1 MDAKRVVRDALIGA
15 AAPVA
20 ERGFR
25 ERPSVRVVA
34 FHDTPPGQEH
44 ELRERLRRLAGR
56 SAIVPL
62 AAAFERTQLDPE
74 RLNVALTF
82 DDGLKEHHAV
92 AARVLDDLGLPGT
105 FFVPTGALD
114 LEGEAAVAFSRHG
127 LRRSRKFDFMS
138 TRDLRDLAENP
149 LFDLGGHTQ
158 SHPDLGETD
167 DFAAEIVEPKQA
179 LERLTGKPVRWFAY
193 PFGSPFHLS
202 ARSVDAIRLA
212 GYETAFTIVPAYWS
226 ASTDPFLVG
235 RDALS
240 LDDSAR
246 SWEGFL
252 RGGYDA
258 LSAFKYR
265 RPLAALRSR

>member
-20 ERGFR
+20 ERSFH
-25 ERPSVRVVA
+25 ERPSIRVVA
-34 FHDTPPGQEH
+34 FHDTPPAREG
-44 ELRERLRRLAGR
+44 ELRERLRRLANR
-56 SAIVPL
+56 SAVVPL
-62 AAAFERTQLDPE
+62 ADAFERKQLDPE
-74 RLNVALTF
+74 RLNVVLTF

-114 LEGEAAVAFSRHG
+114 LESEAAVDFSRHG
-127 LRRSRKFDFMS
+127 LRRSRTFEFMS

-149 LFDLGGHTQ
+149 LFEVGGHTH
-158 SHPDLGETD
+158 SHPDLGEAD

-179 LERLTGKPVRWFAY
+179 LERITGKPVRWFAY

-202 ARSVDAIRLA
+202 AGSVDAIRLA

-226 ASTDPFLVG
+226 TSTDPFLVG